1 MFQDRTAH
9 TTVRTD
15 ANIQLMK
22 QAVDTNNLK
31 DPLDRQIST
40 RWNPV
45 LQPEQRE
52 SARKIL
58 KDDLG
63 HQSYTIRKVHNGM
76 KSFLK
81 DYS

>member
-1 MFQDRTAH
+1 MKLA
-9 TTVRTD
+9 VD
-15 ANIQLMK
+15 ANS
-22 QAVDTNNLK
+22 LK
-31 DPLDRQIST
+31 HPLDRQIST

-52 SARKIL
+52 TARKML

-63 HQSYTIRKVHNGM
+63 HSAYNIRKVHNGM

-81 DYS
+81 DY